1 MKFLEMC
8 FGRFLKQLHKQGKN
22 YSLIFILLTLCFM
35 SCRDSSSKRGIYP
48 LGTFDRYVSSMQDSA
63 RALLPDSI
71 CAHFPPIPISTDSL
85 CLITISNTLF
95 AGYPDFA
102 VVNTLPT
109 FYEETYRPVN
119 LQSFL
124 RLKRFWQSRC
134 IHVITNND
142 SRDFISFSEFEKTW
156 SASHAPINIIPDNST
171 KENAL
176 VMILEKGEGKFI
188 KCENIEDSIQ
198 NYNAGITFLDQDLL
212 ISCWIILW

>member
-1 MKFLEMC
+1 MNFLEMC

-102 VVNTLPT
+102 V
-109 FYEETYRPVN
+109 
-119 LQSFL
+119 
-124 RLKRFWQSRC
+124 
-134 IHVITNND
+134 
-142 SRDFISFSEFEKTW
+142 DFISFSEFEKTW